1 MKTFAIFLFDDNKKG
16 FERYTYLRDAE
27 LAGGDEQIEQMARI
41 IYCDTF
47 LPEQNEKVYKLAQTI
62 KATTWDARITIN
74 DVRFASQTVAY
85 IPRNGGKAIVLAE
98 RIK

>member
-1 MKTFAIFLFDDNKKG
+1 MKTYAVFLFDDAKKG
-16 FERYTYLRDAE
+16 FERYTYLQDI
-27 LAGGDEQIEQMARI
+27 DSKM
-41 IYCDTF
+41 
-47 LPEQNEKVYKLAQTI
+47 PEVTAYRFYNEKIAYSEDI
-62 KATTWDARITIN
+62 KIADWDARITIN